1 MAYVAV
7 TGGKE
12 AIEQSLELL
21 KLFQK
26 SSADLSITCIKDN
39 MGLLIDKIM
48 SEAGFYSQE
57 YAALALK
64 QSEGSVE
71 EAVFLLRAYR
81 STLQRNYD
89 SKPVDTG
96 SMRLIRRI
104 SAAFKD
110 IPGGQILGPTY
121 DYSHR
126 LLDFSLMEDPARS
139 TDAEHEPACT
149 EHEEASLTPDIIC
162 DRVTDLLRAE
172 HILPVVEDDNQP
184 PFDVTSHLLTFPA
197 PRSARLQTF
206 ARSDSGFLGGVAYSS
221 MRGYGAVHP
230 TVSELRCGYVEV
242 CIPYILDETEEICIG
257 DILVTEVEAL
267 VPSHTETEEEFE
279 QSRAF
284 VDKVDFY
291 ETHIFKYSKRQG
303 TKAAVMENQVPEQV
317 KAHRSDIL
325 LALNEKK
332 RLAYE
337 KSFIGKEVEVLLEEE
352 IEQNGRKKLAGHT
365 KEYMKIAL
373 DADKNQQNC
382 IVKVE
387 IENDLQIIH

>member
-197 PRSARLQTF
+197 PRRARLQTF

-267 VPSHTETEEEFE
+267 VPSHTETEEEFDKMTLSGGYGLIFGRNE
-279 QSRAF
+279 NKAIAMSIADASLETIGNTPSQDEEFVLTHGDCLEMSGFISHLKLPHYVTFQS
-284 VDKVDFY
+284 
-291 ETHIFKYSKRQG
+291 
-303 TKAAVMENQVPEQV
+303 
-317 KAHRSDIL
+317 
-325 LALNEKK
+325 
-332 RLAYE
+332 
-337 KSFIGKEVEVLLEEE
+337 
-352 IEQNGRKKLAGHT
+352 KLDRVRT
-365 KEYMKIAL
+365 KEEK
-373 DADKNQQNC
+373 
-382 IVKVE
+382 
-387 IENDLQIIH
+387 